1 MVRRGLFGLS
11 FLVVGATL
19 FAACQAGPIDGDDI
33 DDEDIAGEDGSND
46 DRADA
51 PGSTPQVTTGFQ
63 HCATPEHTELEA
75 AAMQQIIDAVST
87 ALPVGSVT
95 INVYWHV
102 VNSGTS
108 ASAGNISDQMINEQ
122 IAVMNAAFANGD
134 SGPADYS
141 GAAAG
146 VATPFKFVLAGVD
159 RTTNSTWY
167 NGCYGSSESSMK
179 NALRQGSADDL
190 NIYTCNPS
198 GGILGYAT
206 FPSSTS
212 GTNKLDGVVLLHS
225 SLPGGS
231 AAPYNLG
238 DTATHEV
245 GHWLGL
251 YHTFQGGCA
260 KKASGGD
267 GVGDTPAEKS
277 AAFGCPKNRNTCSTA
292 GYDPIYNFMDYTDD
306 SCMYKFTA
314 GQSDRMSSAWTAYRQ
329 GK

>member
-11 FLVVGATL
+11 FLVIGATL
-19 FAACQAGPIDGDDI
+19 FAACQAGPLESDT
-33 DDEDIAGEDGSND
+33 DDEDVVADDSND
-46 DRADA
+46 GRADA
-51 PGSTPQVTTGFQ
+51 PGSTPQVSSGYQ
-63 HCATPEHTELEA
+63 HCATKDHTDIEA
-75 AAMQQIIDAVST
+75 QAFQGVIDAVST

-95 INVYWHV
+95 VNVYWHV
-102 VNSGTS
+102 VNNGSS
-108 ASAGNISDQMINEQ
+108 VSAGNITDQMIADQ
-122 IAVMNAAFANGD
+122 IAVLNSAYANGD
-134 SGPADYS
+134 DGPADYS

-167 NGCYGSSESSMK
+167 NGCYGSSESAMK
-179 NALRQGSADDL
+179 NALRVGSADDL
-190 NIYTCNPS
+190 NIYSCNPS
-198 GGILGYAT
+198 SGILGYAT
-206 FPSSTS
+206 FPSNNS
-212 GTNKLDGVVLLHS
+212 GTNKLDGVVILHS
-225 SLPGGS
+225 SVPGGTAS
-231 AAPYNLG
+231 PYNLG

-260 KKASGGD
+260 KSTTKGGD
-267 GVGDTPAEKS
+267 YVADTPAEKS
-277 AAFGCPKNRNTCSTA
+277 AAFGCPAGRNTCSAT

-306 SCMYKFTA
+306 SCMYKFTQ

>member
-19 FAACQAGPIDGDDI
+19 MAACQAGPVDDSG
-33 DDEDIAGEDGSND
+33 EDIVADDGSND
-46 DRADA
+46 DRADS
-51 PGSTPQVTTGFQ
+51 PDSTPQVSTNFQ
-63 HCATPEHTELEA
+63 HCATPEHDEIEA
-75 AAMQQIIDAVST
+75 AAMQKVLNSVSY
-87 ALPVGSVT
+87 ALPAGSVT
-95 INVYWHV
+95 IPVYWHV
-102 VNSGTS
+102 INKGSG
-108 ASAGNISDQMINEQ
+108 ASNGDIPLSMIEAQ
-122 IAVMNAAFANGD
+122 IAVLNKAFANGD
-134 SGPADYS
+134 TGQPDYS

-159 RTTNSTWY
+159 RTTNATWY
-167 NGCYGSSESSMK
+167 TGCYGSSESAMK
-179 NALRQGSADDL
+179 NALRIGSADDL
-190 NIYTCNPS
+190 NIYSCAPS

-206 FPSSTS
+206 FPASNSD
-212 GTNKLDGVVLLHS
+212 TNKLDGVVVLDQ
-225 SLPGGS
+225 SLPGGTAS
-231 AAPYNLG
+231 PYNLG

-260 KKASGGD
+260 KQASGGD

-277 AAFGCPKNRNTCSTA
+277 AAFGCPKNRNTCSSA

-314 GQSDRMSSAWTAYRQ
+314 GQSDRMSSAWTAYRAGQ
-329 GK
+329 

>member
-19 FAACQAGPIDGDDI
+19 MAACQAGPVDDSG
-33 DDEDIAGEDGSND
+33 EDIVADDGSND
-46 DRADA
+46 DRADS
-51 PGSTPQVTTGFQ
+51 PDSTPQVSTKFQ
-63 HCATPEHTELEA
+63 HCATPEHTE
-75 AAMQQIIDAVST
+75 AVAQLMLQELAQVSH
-87 ALPVGSVT
+87 ALPAGSVT

-102 VNSGTS
+102 INKGSG
-108 ASAGNISDQMINEQ
+108 ASNGDISDQMIANQ
-122 IAVMNAAFANGD
+122 IAVLNAAFANGD
-134 SGPADYS
+134 SGPSDYA

-159 RTTNSTWY
+159 RTTNATWY
-167 NGCYGSSESSMK
+167 TGCYGSSESAMK
-179 NALRQGSADDL
+179 NALRVGTADDL
-190 NIYTCNPS
+190 NIYSCAPS

-206 FPSSTS
+206 FPASNS
-212 GTNKLDGVVLLHS
+212 GTNKLDGVVVLDQ
-225 SLPGGS
+225 SLPGGN

-260 KKASGGD
+260 KQASGGD

-277 AAFGCPKNRNTCSTA
+277 AAFGCPTGRNTCSSA

-314 GQSDRMSSAWTAYRQ
+314 GQSDRMSSAWTAYRA